1 MDSKEFKLY
10 VRKVLLD
17 NGFNEHSNPTCY
29 IKDMG
34 DYYLRSS
41 IDKST
46 WSDSYAVDYD
56 IYLKKFNENNS
67 VIKKINPADFYGG
80 FDCSEMRGN
89 WFNIDKYTTDEL
101 KRYIL
106 IAIEQGLEELT
117 REGIV
122 GFFREYPNAFTIFH
136 KEYIAEHYG
145 KKE

>member
-34 DYYLRSS
+34 DYYLRCY

-46 WSDSYAVDYD
+46 WSDSYGVDAD
-56 IYLKKFNENNS
+56 VYLKKFNDYNS
-67 VIKKINPADFYGG
+67 LIKAKVP
-80 FDCSEMRGN
+80 FDLSIEARYEGIGA
-89 WFNIDKYTTDEL
+89 WFGLDDYTTEEL
-101 KRYIL
+101 KRYVF
-106 IAIEQGLEELT
+106 IAIRQLLEKFEKI
-117 REGIV
+117 GIA
-122 GFFREYPNAFTIFH
+122 GFFAEYPYRFTIFH

>member
-34 DYYLRSS
+34 DYYLRCY

-46 WSDSYAVDYD
+46 WSDSYGVDGD
-56 IYLKKFNENNS
+56 VYLKKFNDYNS
-67 VIKKINPADFYGG
+67 LIKANDPEDFRVYAWYNGVG
-80 FDCSEMRGN
+80 A
-89 WFNIDKYTTDEL
+89 WFGLDDYTTEEL
-101 KRYIL
+101 KHYVF
-106 IAIEQGLEELT
+106 IAIRQLLEKFEKI
-117 REGIV
+117 GIA
-122 GFFREYPNAFTIFH
+122 GFFAECPNMFTIFH

>member
-29 IKDMG
+29 LKDMG
-34 DYYLRSS
+34 DYYLRCY

-46 WSDSYAVDYD
+46 WSDSYGVFYEV
-56 IYLKKFNENNS
+56 YLKKFFEYNS
-67 VIKKINPADFYGG
+67 LIKAKAPFDFSIEARYDGIG
-80 FDCSEMRGN
+80 AWFDL
-89 WFNIDKYTTDEL
+89 DKYTTAEL
-101 KRYIL
+101 KHYIS
-106 IAIEQGLEELT
+106 IAINELLEKFEKAGITGL
-117 REGIV
+117 
-122 GFFREYPNAFTIFH
+122 FAEYPYRFTIFH

>member
-46 WSDSYAVDYD
+46 WSDSYGVEYS
-56 IYLKKFNENNS
+56 IYLKKFNEQAE
-67 VIKKINPADFYGG
+67 VIRREKFSDYDGSFYYSELNIGW
-80 FDCSEMRGN
+80 FDLDR
-89 WFNIDKYTTDEL
+89 YTIDEL
-101 KRYIL
+101 KHYIL
-106 IAIEQGLEELT
+106 EAIIEGLQDLEQKGIGGLFIEK
-117 REGIV
+117 
-122 GFFREYPNAFTIFH
+122 PNWFSIFH